1 MSNILKFVIFI
12 FQYWHFLN
20 NKQVFCDLL
29 SVPRGVEAHLSLQKR
44 YKAHNTHKSLSS
56 CIFRDKTD
64 SFWSRIYKFVQNQH
78 FLSVPLRFSLLV
90 IAVKGA
96 QLFLFFFLHIF
107 WTQKGLTDFCMF
119 VLFFWC
125 KPELAIQ
132 IFYMWWLDSDTWIYL
147 DIFGAKYMHIRIYS
161 AVQSIRNAHTPNGS
175 KWTASNVN
183 SSS

>member
-12 FQYWHFLN
+12 FRYWHFLN
-20 NKQVFCDLL
+20 NKQVPCDLL

-96 QLFLFFFLHIF
+96 QLFLFFFMHIF
-107 WTQKGLTDFCMF
+107 WTQKGLTDFYRTRVRSLAMLVSNSLTHWLTDWLPFSKFDWCDPGC
-119 VLFFWC
+119 LLKTFWGC
-125 KPELAIQ
+125 
-132 IFYMWWLDSDTWIYL
+132 YCCWCW
-147 DIFGAKYMHIRIYS
+147 
-161 AVQSIRNAHTPNGS
+161 
-175 KWTASNVN
+175 
-183 SSS
+183 

>member
-20 NKQVFCDLL
+20 NKQVLCDLL

-44 YKAHNTHKSLSS
+44 YKAHKHNTINKYHKSLSS

-90 IAVKGA
+90 IAAKGA
-96 QLFLFFFLHIF
+96 HLFLFFFLHIF
-107 WTQKGLTDFCMF
+107 WTDWFLYVCAFFDANQSW
-119 VLFFWC
+119 LFRFFTC
-125 KPELAIQ
+125 E
-132 IFYMWWLDSDTWIYL
+132 
-147 DIFGAKYMHIRIYS
+147 G
-161 AVQSIRNAHTPNGS
+161 
-175 KWTASNVN
+175 
-183 SSS
+183 

>member
-20 NKQVFCDLL
+20 NKQVLCDLL
-29 SVPRGVEAHLSLQKR
+29 SVPRGVEAHLSQQKR
-44 YKAHNTHKSLSS
+44 FKTHNTHKSLSS

-119 VLFFWC
+119 VLFFD
-125 KPELAIQ
+125 ANQ
-132 IFYMWWLDSDTWIYL
+132 SWLLRFFTCDGYIRILGYTWIYL
-147 DIFGAKYMHIRIYS
+147 EPNINIFIYIRLFKAS
-161 AVQSIRNAHTPNGS
+161 EMRIRRMVPNEPLLL
-175 KWTASNVN
+175 
-183 SSS
+183 